1 MRQSVIVPNTVD
13 VVAPSWRQLKAWP
26 AGTTASHL
34 GEAAGPPV
42 IAPAAAP
49 AAANTAQ
56 RWQDRYSQGL
66 RISDSVIVFASVL
79 LAQYVRFGRSRTPR
93 VTRTRP

>member
-42 IAPAAAP
+42 IAPCRGSGCCEYR
-49 AAANTAQ
+49 TALA
-56 RWQDRYSQGL
+56 GP
-66 RISDSVIVFASVL
+66 L
-79 LAQYVRFGRSRTPR
+79 LAGSAHQ
-93 VTRTRP
+93 